1 MTNEA
6 PKATTYHA
14 LTLLAEPPLGGRW
27 AGKRPRINGT
37 EPTVA
42 VAAAP
47 SWAKGAQ
54 PGDEP
59 PLGYSVDELP
69 DMERVR

>member
-6 PKATTYHA
+6 PKPSTYLA
-14 LTLLAEPPLGGRW
+14 QTLLADPAPGGRY
-27 AGKRPRINGT
+27 AGKRPRVNGT
-37 EPTVA
+37 EPSVP
-42 VAAAP
+42 VAAEP
-47 SWAKGAQ
+47 SWARGAQ

-69 DMERVR
+69 DMEKVR